1 MRNKKL
7 FLLKS
12 ITVLLSFS
20 LSSFAKEYN
29 INIVLDETSNKYLDS
44 IKKETKALFQSNDSI
59 NYSLKICKDDCEN
72 FLNTSDKKLI
82 ILNKSEK
89 INQSKNNYT
98 ISYNQILN
106 TYDEN
111 RLIRAVSLGIFE
123 FLKENKS
130 VNSVYIEN
138 INQSLKEIIKENPNT
153 KKLDLKDIFSLALEN
168 NIQIQQNKNNSKI
181 DILNTNESKSAYK
194 PQVDF
199 YSNLIQIDADRAE
212 YSNGLYSE
220 GSLEAGIKLTQ
231 IIYSDKIL
239 KNIEI
244 KKLLELSN
252 TNSIKASNDETL
264 YKVLLTYLNV
274 LKASNYNDIIRIK
287 YNFISQNLNF
297 AKQRVEIG
305 VQDRSDIYRW
315 ESELANVNIEFTNSK
330 KELNFLKIE
339 LASLLQINKEF
350 SFVLYGLDADI
361 FKLIN
366 DDAINYISN
375 KKVQKMFLDDIIY
388 SHSRLKQIDELIN
401 VKNKELKMNKS
412 SKYLPTIAFEG
423 SAKRILNRYAEGA
436 NTARYW
442 DDNEY
447 QALINLT
454 LPLYE
459 GGAKSIGIQRNEIE
473 LLNLKLQYN
482 DVKNL
487 IEKNVEQD
495 YDSLLKSY
503 EKISYS
509 KTSLEFSKKNYDLI
523 QDKYKNGKENI
534 ISLLDA
540 QNSYIVSKLSENIS
554 IIDYLQ
560 DLSSIYFFSGK
571 LDILID
577 KNKKIDIENK
587 ILNVIKG

>member
-20 LSSFAKEYN
+20 LSSFAKDYN

-72 FLNTSDKKLI
+72 FLNTSDEKLI

-123 FLKENKS
+123 FLKENKKL
-130 VNSVYIEN
+130 NSVYIEN
-138 INQSLKEIIKENPNT
+138 INQSLKEIVKENPNT

-199 YSNLIQIDADRAE
+199 YSNLIQIDADRAK

-231 IIYSDKIL
+231 VIYSDKIL

-274 LKASNYNDIIRIK
+274 LKASNYNDIIKIK

-315 ESELANVNIEFTNSK
+315 ESEIANVNIEFTNSK
-330 KELNFLKIE
+330 KELNFLKVE

-350 SFVLYGLDADI
+350 SFVPYGLDSNI

-412 SKYLPTIAFEG
+412 SRYLPSIAFEG
-423 SAKRILNRYAEGA
+423 SAKKILNRYAEGA

-571 LDILID
+571 LEILID
-577 KNKKIDIENK
+577 ENKKIDIENK

>member
-20 LSSFAKEYN
+20 LSSFAKDYN

-72 FLNTSDKKLI
+72 FLNTSDEKLI

-123 FLKENKS
+123 FLKENKKL
-130 VNSVYIEN
+130 NSVYIEN
-138 INQSLKEIIKENPNT
+138 INQSLKEIVKENPNT

-199 YSNLIQIDADRAE
+199 YSNLIQIDADRAK

-231 IIYSDKIL
+231 VIYSDKIL

-274 LKASNYNDIIRIK
+274 LKASNYNDIIKIK

-330 KELNFLKIE
+330 KELNFLKVE

-350 SFVLYGLDADI
+350 SFVPYGLDSNI

-412 SKYLPTIAFEG
+412 SRYLPSIAFEG
-423 SAKRILNRYAEGA
+423 SAKKILNRYAEGA

-473 LLNLKLQYN
+473 LINLKLQYN
-482 DVKNL
+482 DVKSL

-540 QNSYIVSKLSENIS
+540 QNSYIVAKLSENIS

-571 LDILID
+571 LEILID
-577 KNKKIDIENK
+577 ENKKIDIENK

>member
-231 IIYSDKIL
+231 VIYSDKIL

-350 SFVLYGLDADI
+350 SFVPYGLDADI